1 MSMLWVGQPTPSLLL
16 RRRQPPRRPPGRAT
30 ITDLSVP
37 PNVDVLL
44 SADEVHRR
52 IEALA
57 DKLAPKVSQGSW
69 TAVVILLGATP
80 FAADLM
86 RAFARRGID
95 MGFDGLWLESYADAR
110 ESSGRMLVRADVAR
124 PVEGRGILLVDDVFD
139 SGRTI
144 SFARDHMLHKG
155 ASEVLTCVFA
165 RKPEAVTEGL
175 DAWAWDAPHRYL
187 VGYGMD
193 DAGKMRGLPF
203 VGAIRGA

>member
-1 MSMLWVGQPTPSLLL
+1 MLRRLAPLLPSL
-16 RRRQPPRRPPGRAT
+16 RMSSRPRRAT
-30 ITDLSVP
+30 ITDRSVP
-37 PNVDVLL
+37 ANVDVLL
-44 SADEVHRR
+44 SADEVKAR

-57 DKLAPKVSQGSW
+57 DQLAPKLSAGSW

-80 FAADLM
+80 FASDLM

-124 PVEGRGILLVDDVFD
+124 PVEDCGILLIDDVFD

-155 ASEVLTCVFA
+155 AREVLTCVFA
-165 RKPEAVTEGL
+165 RKPEAVATGL

-203 VGAIRGA
+203 VGAIKGA

>member
-1 MSMLWVGQPTPSLLL
+1 
-16 RRRQPPRRPPGRAT
+16 
-30 ITDLSVP
+30 
-37 PNVDVLL
+37 VLL
-44 SADEVHRR
+44 TAAEISSR
-52 IEALA
+52 IETLA
-57 DKLAPKVSQGSW
+57 DRLAPRLSGGSW
-69 TAVVILLGATP
+69 TAVVVLLGATP

-86 RAFARRGID
+86 RAFSRRGLD
-95 MGFDGLWLESYADAR
+95 VGFDALWLESYADAR

-124 PVEGRGILLVDDVFD
+124 PVEGRGILLIDDVFD

-165 RKPEAVTEGL
+165 RKPEAVVEGL
-175 DAWAWDAPHRYL
+175 DAWAWDAPPRYL

-203 VGAIRGA
+203 VGAIKGA

>member
-1 MSMLWVGQPTPSLLL
+1 M
-16 RRRQPPRRPPGRAT
+16 
-30 ITDLSVP
+30 SVP
-37 PNVDVLL
+37 ANVDVLL
-44 SADEVHRR
+44 SAAEVNAR

-57 DKLAPKVSQGSW
+57 DKLAPRLSTGSW

-80 FAADLM
+80 FASDLM
-86 RAFARRGID
+86 RAFSRRGID
-95 MGFDGLWLESYADAR
+95 LGFDGLWLESYADAR

-124 PVEGRGILLVDDVFD
+124 PVEGLGVILIDDVFD

-155 ASEVLTCVFA
+155 AREVLTCVFA
-165 RKPEAVTEGL
+165 RKPEAVAEGL

-203 VGAIRGA
+203 VGAIKGA

>member
-1 MSMLWVGQPTPSLLL
+1 M
-16 RRRQPPRRPPGRAT
+16 
-30 ITDLSVP
+30 
-37 PNVDVLL
+37 LL
-44 SADEVHRR
+44 SADDVHAR

-57 DKLAPKVSQGSW
+57 DRLAPKLSTGSW

-86 RAFARRGID
+86 RAFSKRGID
-95 MGFDGLWLESYADAR
+95 LGFDGLWLESYADAR

-124 PVEGRGILLVDDVFD
+124 PVEGLGVVLIDDVFD

-144 SFARDHMLHKG
+144 SFARDHMLHI
-155 ASEVLTCVFA
+155 AREVLTCVFA
-165 RKPEAVTEGL
+165 RKPEAVADGL